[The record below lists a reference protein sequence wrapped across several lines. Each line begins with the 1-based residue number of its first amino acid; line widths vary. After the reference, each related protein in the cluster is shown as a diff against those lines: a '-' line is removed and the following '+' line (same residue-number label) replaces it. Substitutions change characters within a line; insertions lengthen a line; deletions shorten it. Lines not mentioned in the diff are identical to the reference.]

1 MLRLSSAAGNGISS
15 LARKYSY
22 AEAYQLGFIWSRFS
36 FLVNSTHC
44 PTPRVTRW
52 DELPGSVGRF
62 PISSL
67 ERRFA
72 SSSSSNGASDLPSI
86 DGKGP
91 PPEEPPAGL
100 CCMSGC
106 ANCVWLEHAKELM
119 KYYDD
124 GGVKAEEA
132 LKKIKDP
139 SLKAFLKF
147 EFDALKLRK

>member
-1 MLRLSSAAGNGISS
+1 MSCVA
-15 LARKYSY
+15 
-22 AEAYQLGFIWSRFS
+22 
-36 FLVNSTHC
+36 
-44 PTPRVTRW
+44 RW
-52 DELPGSVGRF
+52 DELLGSVGRF

-67 ERRFA
+67 DMRFA
-72 SSSSSNGASDLPSI
+72 SSSSNSSSSYTSSSSPGKSNGASDLPSI

-106 ANCVWLEHAKELM
+106 ANCVWLEHAKELLE
-119 KYYDD
+119 YYDD

-147 EFDALKLRK
+147 EFDGL